1 MRVQKF
7 FHLDCSPIIP
17 ECGYQC
23 DKCVQEI
30 ISVLSGTGGVLEV
43 STSKSGK
50 ISGIVVQYDSEK
62 TAEEKLMNAFGRL
75 PSFYRGRFVPK
86 VLDVQ

>member
-23 DKCVQEI
+23 DKCIQEI
-30 ISVLSGTGGVLEV
+30 FSVLKRTDGVLEV
-43 STSKSGK
+43 STGK
-50 ISGIVVQYDSEK
+50 HGETSGIVVQSDSET
-62 TAEEKLMNAFGRL
+62 TADDNLMTVFRRL
-75 PSFYRGRFVPK
+75 PSFYRGRFIPK
-86 VLDVQ
+86 ILDV